1 MITKDSFINYFKS
14 GIKDTNDCGVGIEH
28 EKFVFSKDKRADY
41 KSILNLFEKLYEF
54 GWEPVKENAN
64 IISLRK
70 GKKNITLEP
79 GNQIELSGEKLKNI
93 HQTCAESQEYL
104 FELNQSLKRLNLV
117 LISSGFDP
125 ISKIEE
131 VPSNPKNRYELMTKI
146 MPLFGKLSLDM
157 MYRTCGTQVNIDYTS
172 EKDFSKKFFVVNRLT
187 PVTIALFANSGIVEK
202 NKSGYLSY
210 RSYAWQNTYRGGLP
224 KIFLENLDFEKYA
237 DFSLNYPMLF
247 IKREDKYLD
256 AKNKTFKNFIDGDIE
271 KVTPNKDDV
280 ADHLSTIFTENRLKK
295 YIEIRSMD
303 ACGWDCLCAGPA
315 FFIGLLYGN
324 LDETFDVVKRWNVNE
339 IISAYKDSPKKGLKT
354 ILGKKTILDWS
365 GELFEISKKG
375 LENRNELNRKKQNEV
390 KFLNHIKNIIDT
402 NSTNA
407 EEIMTKYQKDK
418 NFFSINEK

>member
-256 AKNKTFKNFIDGDIE
+256 AKNKTFKNFIDGDVE
-271 KVTPNKDDV
+271 KVTPNKQDV

>member
-271 KVTPNKDDV
+271 KVTPNKEDV

-339 IISAYKDSPKKGLKT
+339 IISAYKDSPKNGLKT

-407 EEIMTKYQKDK
+407 EEIMTRYQKDK

>member
-54 GWEPVKENAN
+54 GWEPVKENAS
-64 IISLRK
+64 IIALRK
-70 GKKNITLEP
+70 GNKNITLEP

-93 HQTCAESQEYL
+93 HQTCAESQEYI

-256 AKNKTFKNFIDGDIE
+256 AKNKTFKNFIDGDVE
-271 KVTPNKDDV
+271 KVTPNKQDV

-324 LDETFDVVKRWNVNE
+324 LDEIFDLVKRWNVNE

-390 KFLNHIKNIIDT
+390 KFLKHIKNIIDT

-407 EEIMTKYQKDK
+407 EEIMTRYQKDK

>member
-271 KVTPNKDDV
+271 KVTPNKEDV

-407 EEIMTKYQKDK
+407 EEIMTRYQKDK

>member
-54 GWEPVKENAN
+54 GWEPVKENAS
-64 IISLRK
+64 IIALRK
-70 GKKNITLEP
+70 GNKNITLEP

-93 HQTCAESQEYL
+93 HQTCAESQEYI

-256 AKNKTFKNFIDGDIE
+256 AKNKTFKNFIDGDVE
-271 KVTPNKDDV
+271 KVTPNKQDV

-324 LDETFDVVKRWNVNE
+324 LDEIFDLVKRWNVNE

-365 GELFEISKKG
+365 RELFEISKKG

-407 EEIMTKYQKDK
+407 EEIITRYQKDK

>member
-237 DFSLNYPMLF
+237 DFSLNYPILF

-271 KVTPNKDDV
+271 KVTPNKEDV